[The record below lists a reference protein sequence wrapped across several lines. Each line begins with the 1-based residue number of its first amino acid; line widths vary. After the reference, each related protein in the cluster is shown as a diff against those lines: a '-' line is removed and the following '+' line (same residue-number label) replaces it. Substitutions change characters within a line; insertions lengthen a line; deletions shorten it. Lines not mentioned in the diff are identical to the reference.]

1 MPYDCLEYDS
11 MFIRNCSPKGEGGTL
26 ENLETDL
33 PLCMGPFLLQKI
45 HNPRPPICTSI
56 YSTDPVEEFSYCGIS
71 YITLY

>member
-33 PLCMGPFLLQKI
+33 PLCMGTFLLQKI
-45 HNPRPPICTSI
+45 TPNHQYVP
-56 YSTDPVEEFSYCGIS
+56 EFTQLI
-71 YITLY
+71 L